1 MVAYIMCLIRVLYDT
16 STYTQTHTCKRCGE
30 GGAVVTKCGHVQPVS
45 QLAFWTQLHLAGSRF
60 FILFMCCRSLSS
72 AGPSSHYLIYPPLSL
87 SLLAWRAAFCL
98 YFSVCQ
104 LLATKLNT
112 CLCFLW
118 PTHWLKLAKRG
129 GVKTGVVS
137 VGVDVCS
144 RMYVQLGHKPS
155 AISA

>member
-1 MVAYIMCLIRVLYDT
+1 MILVHTHRHTHVRGAGRGGVA
-16 STYTQTHTCKRCGE
+16 E
-30 GGAVVTKCGHVQPVS
+30 VTKCGHVQPVS

-72 AGPSSHYLIYPPLSL
+72 AGPPSHSFPSPSL

-118 PTHWLKLAKRG
+118 PTHWRKLAKRG
-129 GVKTGVVS
+129 GLERGVVS